1 MDREKFI
8 DQCSAYAVGA
18 LTGEELKRFTE
29 YLRTASKEE
38 CHQLAELVSTASLL
52 PLALDRKTPPARV
65 KEQLMQKIHL
75 STRAEDAVS
84 RRTADI
90 STSVPAPRRNW
101 MPFGIAAALG
111 MIALF
116 SFFALWLLNTVDE
129 QNKKLVSVQG
139 ERQQLQTQ
147 LLALKDELTRK
158 EELLKV
164 LASKRIEITV
174 MDGLKTSPVSYGKI
188 IWDPEKRTAILQV
201 SNLPPA
207 PSDKD
212 YQLWIIKDKKPIS
225 AGVFAVSNTE
235 SNYFKIEN
243 LAVTNPKEIGAFAV
257 TLEPKGGV
265 PQPTGEMYIA
275 GSPKL

>member
-1 MDREKFI
+1 MI
-8 DQCSAYAVGA
+8 VM
-18 LTGEELKRFTE
+18 
-29 YLRTASKEE
+29 
-38 CHQLAELVSTASLL
+38 
-52 PLALDRKTPPARV
+52 PALDRKAPPAHV
-65 KEQLMQKIHL
+65 KEELMQKIRL
-75 STRAEDAVS
+75 SAHAEDAV
-84 RRTADI
+84 RKRTADI
-90 STSVPAPRRNW
+90 SIGVPAPRRNW
-101 MPFGIAAALG
+101 IPVSVAVALG

-116 SFFALWLLNTVDE
+116 SIFALRLLNTIDE
-129 QNKKLVSVQG
+129 QNKKLVSVQD
-139 ERQQLQTQ
+139 ERQQLQTR

-174 MDGLKTSPVSYGKI
+174 MNGLKTSPVSYGKI
-188 IWDPEKRTAILQV
+188 IWDPEKKTAILQV
-201 SNLPPA
+201 SNLPPV

-212 YQLWIIKDKKPIS
+212 YQLWVIKDKKPIS
-225 AGVFAVSNTE
+225 AGVFSVNNSE
-235 SNYFKIEN
+235 PNYFKIEN